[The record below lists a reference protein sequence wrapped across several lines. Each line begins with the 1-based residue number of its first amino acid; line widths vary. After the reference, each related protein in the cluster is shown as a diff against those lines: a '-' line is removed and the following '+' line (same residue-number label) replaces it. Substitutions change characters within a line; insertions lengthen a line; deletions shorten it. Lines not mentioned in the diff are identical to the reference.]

1 MVREGYLEEL
11 RKIDQSRYSFQVLS
25 INADT
30 TKLIQ
35 LGLTLSDENGNIGCV
50 WQFNFSFCTETVLQL
65 VCFHDLRHVVKLLTN
80 NSLPTSLMHLTR
92 MIGYVFGQIVDI
104 KHMVSLCEG
113 LFNGEFGMQKL
124 AKVME
129 VERVG
134 MAHQAGSDSLLTSQ
148 LFAKIKDTFQ
158 VEESSI
164 WTIYMV
170 FIQRMQITAATNSY
184 SSQSTLAQDDIPF
197 IHCHHRLFPICT

>member
-11 RKIDQSRYSFQVLS
+11 RKIDQSRYSFQHDS
-25 INADT
+25 IEFLKNSEIDFGRLNRHYILR
-30 TKLIQ
+30 KHQ
-35 LGLTLSDENGNIGCV
+35 
-50 WQFNFSFCTETVLQL
+50 VLQL
-65 VCFHDLRHVVKLLTN
+65 
-80 NSLPTSLMHLTR
+80 
-92 MIGYVFGQIVDI
+92 IVDI